1 MNLANLPEIL
11 IYTDIS
17 EPLYDFWVNLTT
29 LNVKNMQS
37 ETSQLLY
44 GTFFSSQNQ
53 IFFFFHGID
62 KELDLQVMVIVF

>member
-11 IYTDIS
+11 TYADIS
-17 EPLYDFWVNLTT
+17 EPLYDFWVTLPT

-44 GTFFSSQNQ
+44 GRFFSSQNQ
-53 IFFFFHGID
+53 IFFFV
-62 KELDLQVMVIVF
+62 E